1 MTSDGSGGKA
11 IKEALV
17 WLASKFSTAPKS
29 IWMPLGFYK
38 LISAN
43 KKERKAGKGGKE
55 EKENNLV
62 WWIFFIKQI

>member
-29 IWMPLGFYK
+29 I
-38 LISAN
+38 
-43 KKERKAGKGGKE
+43 
-55 EKENNLV
+55 
-62 WWIFFIKQI
+62 